1 VVPEVPP
8 GTLTGLA
15 ALARAALA
23 AALRGDPAP
32 APPAGTGLTVR
43 RGAFVTLRKAGAL
56 RGCIGHL
63 ADDRPVVEV
72 VLEMAVAAALDDP
85 RFPPVTV
92 EELMQITVEVS
103 VLTPPRPLAPVDPAA
118 VVVGRHGLIVRH
130 RGAAGVLLPQ
140 VAVEHDLDAL
150 AFLEAVCRKAG
161 LGPGAWRH
169 PEAEV
174 LVFEAE
180 VVDE

>member
-1 VVPEVPP
+1 VAPDPG
-8 GTLTGLA
+8 GTLAGLA

-23 AALRGDPAP
+23 AALRGDAAP
-32 APPAGTGLTVR
+32 AAAAGPCLEVH
-43 RGAFVTLRKAGAL
+43 RGAFVTLRKAGEL

-63 ADDRPVVEV
+63 AADRPVVEV
-72 VLEMAVAAALDDP
+72 VCEMAVAAALDDP

-92 EELMQITVEVS
+92 AELTEITVEVS
-103 VLTPPRPLAPVDPAA
+103 VLTPPRPLEPVDPGA
-118 VVVGRHGLIVRH
+118 VVVGRHGLLVRH
-130 RGAAGVLLPQ
+130 RGTAGLLLPQ
-140 VAVEHDLDAL
+140 VAVEHGFDGL

-161 LGPGAWRH
+161 LRPGAWRH
-169 PEAEV
+169 PETEV